1 MLTEVKTLPPAR
13 RYRSRSTWAS
23 RMGTSPTPD
32 QRAAYAA
39 WLLADDEAIQARDTV
54 LQAAQSGRANFD
66 SNELDRLCARAK
78 ELRQIADRA
87 LNLAL
92 TALHRPSEQL
102 VDAELAD
109 WCAGEGRDSKF
120 VDLLRTIVEMEV
132 HEIREHLRDA
142 GRAPIDAEPCRSRTT
157 QP

>member
-1 MLTEVKTLPPAR
+1 
-13 RYRSRSTWAS
+13 
-23 RMGTSPTPD
+23 MGTSPTPD

-54 LQAAQSGRANFD
+54 LQAVQSGRATSD
-66 SNELDRLCARAK
+66 PDELDQLCARATG
-78 ELRQIADRA
+78 LRQIADRA

-102 VDAELAD
+102 VDADLAD

-120 VDLLRTIVEMEV
+120 VDLLRTIA
-132 HEIREHLRDA
+132 D
-142 GRAPIDAEPCRSRTT
+142 RAPIDAEPCRSRTT